1 MCNNWCSGLG
11 TKGYQPTRVLELSD
25 TGIRL
30 RCDLQA
36 IDDFKYLALSHMWGK
51 DPSNQLRLL
60 SSTLQDFQK
69 AIPLNMLSNI
79 FTEAIR
85 ITRYLGFKYLWIDSL
100 CIIQDSKSDWTA
112 EANMMSAVYNNAICT
127 IAFVMPPDVSHDSTQ
142 HREDPRAS
150 TPCIIREPAQARV
163 GVFAYSLRHSKTPE
177 LEQQGWPI
185 SSRAWTLQEQ
195 ILSPRTV
202 FCGDQTMKWE
212 CVETF
217 SDELTGDLE
226 DERKARSHHYTQKAL
241 LSPRPISEPN
251 EPSPPPNLME
261 RKEILSNWTTLI
273 NGYRRRDLTKAS
285 DRIMAFAGIARAF
298 QAQHGLIYLAGT
310 WKEHLPRSLLWF
322 IGGRS
327 LANHL
332 PLVSQDSGVE
342 SAPTWSFFAT
352 PLYSSRSNR
361 HRPLAHSHRLGRF
374 KESILFS
381 ATLLHFTWPNTP
393 ANQSPPT
400 AYYDFVGLRITL
412 EFITIDVSLPRGY
425 TGFPRSCESLK
436 AQLVSLFGASE
447 NPKSV
452 WASVDFEKDD
462 DEDCDHYPTEV
473 RIALVE
479 ERWADRTYYFEA
491 LTLEPAA
498 EKDTWKRL
506 GLCKG
511 DFRSRNVYH
520 SLSDVIT
527 PVKALPKSSTSK
539 SGRESV
545 MLRLEGAKIENLTL
559 V

>member
-1 MCNNWCSGLG
+1 
-11 TKGYQPTRVLELSD
+11 
-25 TGIRL
+25 
-30 RCDLQA
+30 
-36 IDDFKYLALSHMWGK
+36 
-51 DPSNQLRLL
+51 
-60 SSTLQDFQK
+60 
-69 AIPLNMLSNI
+69 
-79 FTEAIR
+79 
-85 ITRYLGFKYLWIDSL
+85 
-100 CIIQDSKSDWTA
+100 
-112 EANMMSAVYNNAICT
+112 
-127 IAFVMPPDVSHDSTQ
+127 
-142 HREDPRAS
+142 
-150 TPCIIREPAQARV
+150 
-163 GVFAYSLRHSKTPE
+163 
-177 LEQQGWPI
+177 
-185 SSRAWTLQEQ
+185 
-195 ILSPRTV
+195 
-202 FCGDQTMKWE
+202 
-212 CVETF
+212 
-217 SDELTGDLE
+217 
-226 DERKARSHHYTQKAL
+226 
-241 LSPRPISEPN
+241 
-251 EPSPPPNLME
+251 
-261 RKEILSNWTTLI
+261 
-273 NGYRRRDLTKAS
+273 
-285 DRIMAFAGIARAF
+285 MAFAGIARAF

-400 AYYDFVGLRITL
+400 AYYDFVGLKITL

-425 TGFPRSCESLK
+425 TGFPGSCKSLEAQLESL
-436 AQLVSLFGASE
+436 LGASE
-447 NPKSV
+447 NSESV
-452 WASVDFEKDD
+452 WASVHFESDD